1 MKKFIAG
8 IVLLILLAPVLAAC
22 GTATTPASQTATG
35 VNIKLETN
43 PDPAA
48 MGDVELVLT
57 ITDQNGNPIEGAQ
70 VDVNADHTDMT
81 GMNMGGPA
89 TGQGNGRY
97 AIKANFSMSGNW
109 LITVYVRKGEL
120 DEKQEIPIVV
130 K

>member
-1 MKKFIAG
+1 MKKFITG
-8 IVLLILLAPVLAAC
+8 IVLLILLVPVLAAC
-22 GTATTPASQTATG
+22 GTATAPATQSATG

-43 PDPAA
+43 PDQAM

-57 ITDQNGNPIEGAQ
+57 ITDQNSNPIEGAV
-70 VDVNADHTDMT
+70 VDVSADHTDMT

-89 TGQGNGRY
+89 TGQGNGKY
-97 AIKANFSMSGNW
+97 VIKANFSMSGNW

-120 DEKQEIPIVV
+120 DEKQDIPLEV